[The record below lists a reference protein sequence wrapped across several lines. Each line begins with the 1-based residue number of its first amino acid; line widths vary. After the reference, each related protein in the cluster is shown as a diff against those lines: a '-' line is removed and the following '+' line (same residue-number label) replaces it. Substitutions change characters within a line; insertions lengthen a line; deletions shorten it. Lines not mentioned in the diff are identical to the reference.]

1 MRNGLK
7 LASGPLVAA
16 VLLLIPAPEGLDVA
30 AWRTVAVAAWMA
42 LWWVTEAIPI
52 AATALLP
59 MALFPLLEIL
69 PIRATTA
76 PYANPLVFLFLGGFI
91 LAAALERWNL
101 HRRIALVVIGAMGT
115 EPKRIIAGFMLAA
128 ALLSMWV
135 SNTATAMMML
145 PIGLSVIE
153 LTKRD
158 EAEAVQA
165 PFAIALLLGLA
176 YGCSIGG
183 MATLIGTPTNAFLV
197 GFLEETYSYDIAF
210 ADWMMLGLPLALI
223 GLLVAFALLTSVLF
237 PVNVAAIPGG
247 RAFIADEL
255 QGLGPMQAP
264 ERRVALVFGTVALLW
279 ILRPQLTP
287 FVPGLSDTG
296 IGMIGAVLLFI
307 VPSGSTDRKTALL
320 TWRHAERI
328 PWGVLL
334 LFGGGLSLAA
344 AISSTGLAMWIGEQL
359 TLFASWPPLALMLL
373 VVLVIV
379 FLTELTSNVATVA
392 AFVPILASIAIS
404 IGENPLVLL
413 VPATLAA
420 SAAFM
425 LPVATPP
432 NAIVYGSGA
441 LTIPQMARAG
451 LVLNVAFILLT
462 TLIAY
467 LLMPIMLD
475 VTFGTLPLWAD

>member
-1 MRNGLK
+1 MRDGLK
-7 LASGPLVAA
+7 LASGPLAA
-16 VLLLIPAPEGLDVA
+16 LVLLVLPTPEGLDEA

-101 HRRIALVVIGAMGT
+101 HRRIALVVIRAMGT
-115 EPKRIIAGFMLAA
+115 EPKRIVAGFMLAA

-153 LTKRD
+153 LTKQD
-158 EAEAVQA
+158 DGTAVQS

-197 GFLEETYSYDIAF
+197 GFLDETYGYEIAF
-210 ADWMMLGLPLALI
+210 ADWMMLGLPLTLI
-223 GLLVAFALLTSVLF
+223 GLLVAFALLTTVLF
-237 PVNVAAIPGG
+237 PVKVAAIPGG
-247 RAFIADEL
+247 RAFIHDEL
-255 QGLGPMQAP
+255 RKLGPMRAP

-279 ILRPQLTP
+279 ILRPQLSP

-307 VPSGSTDRKTALL
+307 VPSGSADRKTALL

-344 AISSTGLAMWIGEQL
+344 AISGTGLALWIGEQL
-359 TLFASWPPLALMLL
+359 TLFANWPPLALMLL

-392 AFVPILASIAIS
+392 AFVPILASIAVG

-475 VTFGTLPLWAD
+475 VTFGSLPAWAE